1 MTTKRFNETAL
12 RALIESFGNPMY
24 VARGGRVWAANE
36 AYLEMLGQG
45 RAQVEGRLFLDFVR
59 PEDRARLEARYRKRE
74 EGVLKESGP
83 QRYLLPRA
91 GGGSLEVATYVQEVE
106 LEESGRAML
115 INLLVLGERPAELV
129 VAERLVET
137 SAELVAARSEE
148 AVRRVALAGLTG
160 AGFSAHFL
168 VREGER
174 FVIRDGDGALPP
186 EDMALGL
193 RALAEGRPTFGHQP
207 EWESSHVYLPL
218 GTTLSEVLWVS
229 GQGLSSSYGSVLALF
244 AKVVGAALTDAR
256 LLAEVERGRLELG
269 AVAELARFVAQP
281 EPPSPEAFL
290 SRLATL
296 LSADAALLYAPE
308 SPEGELV
315 LTAQVGLDGQL
326 SAVLAAPLGGMS
338 PSLAAAR
345 GAVLSSEAEEGV
357 LMEATGGRLG
367 CGAAVRLAHGGHPR
381 GLLQVLRAPGRPFAG
396 GDLRLLFPL
405 SELMMTLLDQ
415 RRLRSESARQL
426 ADTRLLLDLARTTT
440 ATLEVASI
448 LDVASDFLVK
458 LLDVSNCFILL
469 HDEQSGVLRGAA
481 ASATHRDFFRGVVIP
496 VEEPVSIA
504 ARVARERR
512 PFAVPDLSKVA
523 ELAQRELVR
532 RFDEKAVLALPL
544 TSREELIGVVLLD
557 DTRRP
562 RTFPP
567 AFIEL
572 AEATCGQ
579 IALAIANARLYE
591 SLWASYAELAAAR
604 AEMVKR
610 ERLAALG
617 ELSAIVAHEVRNP
630 LGVIFNA
637 VASLRRMIKAEGDA
651 GMLLDILAEESDR
664 LNRMV
669 GDLLDYT
676 RPREPM
682 LHPEEVPRVL
692 QESAD
697 SARAQQGGSGR
708 ISFTVDADPELPRV
722 PMDRRLIRQ
731 ALVNVLINSIQS
743 MPQGGPI
750 QVRARREPHGGK
762 DMLRIDVT
770 DQGCGIPTEL
780 VHRVFEPF
788 FTTKAQGTGLG
799 LAVVKRI
806 IEEHHG
812 EISVESAPGR
822 GTTFTLRL
830 PLTQLTTSLP

>member
-1 MTTKRFNETAL
+1 
-12 RALIESFGNPMY
+12 
-24 VARGGRVWAANE
+24 E
-36 AYLEMLGQG
+36 AG
-45 RAQVEGRLFLDFVR
+45 A
-59 PEDRARLEARYRKRE
+59 
-74 EGVLKESGP
+74 LKESGP

-91 GGGSLEVATYVQEVE
+91 GGGSIEVATHVQEVE
-106 LEESGRAML
+106 LEGLGPATL
-115 INLLVLGERPAELV
+115 INCLVLGERPAELM

-148 AVRRVALAGLTG
+148 AVRRVALAGLIG
-160 AGFSAHFL
+160 AGLSARFL
-168 VREGER
+168 VRDGECFLDREG
-174 FVIRDGDGALPP
+174 APPP
-186 EDMALGL
+186 EDGALGL
-193 RALAEGRPTFGHQP
+193 RALSEGRPVFGP
-207 EWESSHVYLPL
+207 IRDLSTAVYLPL
-218 GTTLSEVLWVS
+218 GTTLSEVLWVC
-229 GQGLSSSYGSVLALF
+229 GVGLSPSYGSVLALF

-256 LLAEVERGRLELG
+256 LLADVERGRWEMV
-269 AVAELARFVAQP
+269 AVAEAARFVAQP
-281 EPPSPEAFL
+281 EPPSPEDFL
-290 SRLATL
+290 SRLASL
-296 LSADAALLYAPE
+296 LGADVALLYVPE
-308 SPEGELV
+308 SPEGELA
-315 LTAQVGLDGQL
+315 LTAQVGLDGEL
-326 SAVLAAPLGGMS
+326 RAALAAPLAGLS
-338 PSLAAAR
+338 PSAVVVR
-345 GAVLSSEAEEGV
+345 GAMLSREAEE
-357 LMEATGGRLG
+357 LTLEAATGGRLG
-367 CGAAVRLAHGGHPR
+367 CGAAVRLTHGGHPG
-381 GLLQVLRAPGRPFAG
+381 GLLQVLRAPGRPFAAA
-396 GDLRLLFPL
+396 DLRLLGTL
-405 SELMMTLLDQ
+405 SELLMTLLDQ

-469 HDEQSGVLRGAA
+469 HDEQAGLLRGAA
-481 ASATHRDFFRGVVIP
+481 ASATHRDFFRSVVIP
-496 VEEPVSIA
+496 VDEPVSIA
-504 ARVARERR
+504 ARAARERR
-512 PFAVPDLSKVA
+512 PIAIPDLAKVDG
-523 ELAQRELVR
+523 LGQRELVR
-532 RFDEKAVLALPL
+532 RFEEKALLALPL

-562 RTFPP
+562 RPFTP

-604 AEMVKR
+604 AEMVNR

-637 VASLRRMIKAEGDA
+637 VASLRRMLKAEGDA
-651 GMLLDILAEESDR
+651 AMLLDILAEESDR

-682 LHPEEVPRVL
+682 LQCEDVPRVL
-692 QESAD
+692 QDAVD
-697 SARAQQGGSGR
+697 AAQAQQGATSSR
-708 ISFTVDADPELPRV
+708 ITLSIEVEPELPRV
-722 PMDRRLIRQ
+722 PLDLRLIRR
-731 ALVNVLINSIQS
+731 ALVNVLVNALQS
-743 MPQGGPI
+743 MPQGGRV
-750 QVRARREPHGGK
+750 QVRARREAHGGK
-762 DMLRIDVT
+762 PALRIDVA

-812 EISVESAPGR
+812 EVALESTPGR
-822 GTTFTLRL
+822 GTTFTFRL
-830 PLTQLTTSLP
+830 PLTQPTSQP

>member
-1 MTTKRFNETAL
+1 MRTKRYSETAL
-12 RALIESFGNPMY
+12 RALIESLDNPIF
-24 VARGGRVWAANE
+24 VAHEGRVRAANE
-36 AYLEMLGQG
+36 AYLELLGLG
-45 RAQVEGRLFLDFVR
+45 REQVEGRHFLDFVY
-59 PEDRARLEARYRKRE
+59 PGDRARFEERYRLRQQ
-74 EGVLKESGP
+74 GLLKESDPRRYVLPPRPGRGP
-83 QRYLLPRA
+83 C
-91 GGGSLEVATYVQEVE
+91 EVASHVQEVE
-106 LEESGRAML
+106 LEDVGRAML
-115 INLLVLGERPAELV
+115 VNSVVLGARPAELE

-137 SAELVAARSEE
+137 SAELVAARSED
-148 AVRRVALAGLTG
+148 AVRRVALAGLSA
-160 AGFSAHFL
+160 AGLSARFL
-168 VREGER
+168 A
-174 FVIRDGDGALPP
+174 RDGEHFIDRDGVPP
-186 EDMALGL
+186 PGHGELGL
-193 RALAEGRPTFGHQP
+193 RALSEGWPVFGP
-207 EWESSHVYLPL
+207 ALGTSTPVYLPL

-229 GQGLSSSYGSVLALF
+229 GPGLSPSFGSVLALF

-256 LLAEVERGRLELG
+256 LLADVERGRWEMV
-269 AVAELARFVAQP
+269 AVAEAARFVAQP
-281 EPPSPEAFL
+281 EPPSPEDFL
-290 SRLATL
+290 SRLASL
-296 LSADAALLYAPE
+296 LSAEAVLLYAPE
-308 SPEGELV
+308 SSEGELA
-315 LTAQVGLDGQL
+315 LAAQVGLDGAHK
-326 SAVLAAPLGGMS
+326 AVLAAPLGGLS
-338 PSLAAAR
+338 PSAVTAR
-345 GAVLSSEAEEGV
+345 GVVLSSEAEERALV
-357 LMEATGGRLG
+357 AATGGRLG
-367 CGAAVRLAHGGHPR
+367 CGAAVRLTHGGHPR
-381 GLLQVLRAPGRPFAG
+381 GLLQVLRPPGRPFVGA
-396 GDLRLLFPL
+396 DLRLLGTL
-405 SELMMTLLDQ
+405 SELLMTLMDQ
-415 RRLRSESARQL
+415 RRLRTESARQL

-469 HDEQSGVLRGAA
+469 HDEQAGVLRGSA

-496 VEEPVSIA
+496 VDEPVSIA

-512 PFAVPDLSKVA
+512 PIAISDLSKVA
-523 ELAQRELVR
+523 EMEDRELVR
-532 RFDEKAVLALPL
+532 RFEEKALLGLPL

-562 RTFPP
+562 RVFTS

-637 VASLRRMIKAEGDA
+637 VASLRRMLKPDGDA

-682 LHPEEVPRVL
+682 LQHEDVPRVL
-692 QESAD
+692 QDAVD
-697 SARAQQGGSGR
+697 AARAQQGGANNR
-708 ISFTVDADPELPRV
+708 ITLSAEVAPELPRV
-722 PMDRRLIRQ
+722 PLDRRLIRQ
-731 ALVNVLINSIQS
+731 ALVNVLVNAIQA
-743 MPQGGPI
+743 MPQGGVV
-750 QVRARREPHGGK
+750 QVRARVEAHGSK
-762 DMLRIDVT
+762 DVLRIDVA

-812 EISVESAPGR
+812 EMALESAPGR
-822 GTTFTLRL
+822 GTTFTFRL
-830 PLTQLTTSLP
+830 PLTQPTSLP